1 MTAPSATSGSGRRA
15 DPGSARGS
23 RRSREKLTTLSIRPE
38 RVGLAPEARA
48 STHNE
53 FEARVEDLT
62 FLGDHLRVVV
72 SVLGTDD
79 FIVKI
84 PNVVGHGAVIP
95 GDRVRI
101 GWTPTDCRALDHEPE
116 STEP

>member
-1 MTAPSATSGSGRRA
+1 MIRALRVVPAEVGDADHAVHPPRAGR
-15 DPGSARGS
+15 
-23 RRSREKLTTLSIRPE
+23 
-38 RVGLAPEARA
+38 LAPEPGLFA
-48 STHNE
+48 NE

-84 PNVVGHGAVIP
+84 PNIVGHGAVIP

-116 STEP
+116 SAAP